1 MFDPKISRAILS
13 NRVLQ
18 NDSSL
23 VQDSD
28 LFPLDF
34 HHDTRHF
41 ACKTSPYPRLEIPQD
56 LPKKSK
62 SDISEA
68 TLHAYGITHAITLNG
83 TPDAV
88 FHHMARES
96 LPRWQPVLDELKKT

>member
-41 ACKTSPYPRLEIPQD
+41 ACSMFVSMTFLRS
-56 LPKKSK
+56 
-62 SDISEA
+62 
-68 TLHAYGITHAITLNG
+68 
-83 TPDAV
+83 
-88 FHHMARES
+88 
-96 LPRWQPVLDELKKT
+96 